1 MKHLK
6 TKFGLTIISSLL
18 IGLIGGYCIGYFPM
32 KKEVDNYE
40 YNFEYYRDK
49 YLDECEIYDNII
61 HVACHQQLDDYSKL
75 YYIRSTYTQPGRS
88 QEIERAVMLKKSIER
103 NK

>member
-1 MKHLK
+1 M
-6 TKFGLTIISSLL
+6 TAISSLL

-32 KKEVDNYE
+32 KKEVKKYE

-49 YLDECEIYDNII
+49 YLNECEIYDNII
-61 HVACHQQLDDYSKL
+61 RVASRQQLDDNSKL
-75 YYIRSTYTQPGRS
+75 YYIRSTYIQSGRS
-88 QEIERAVMLKKSIER
+88 QEIDRAIKLKKSIER